1 MLHRPQFT
9 DQEAVQIAQEVYGI
23 SGSVK
28 SLPSER
34 DQNYRLIDD
43 NGRSYVL
50 KIAGKTEARDILDY
64 QNQALT
70 HLRRQPDLAAYIPE
84 VVLSKA
90 GEAITAWPERAAAS
104 QTDGGT
110 FDVRLLTYLPGIPL
124 ALVNPHSPDLLY
136 DFGHFLGRT
145 TVAFAHFRHPAMYR
159 RLHWDMTHT
168 STTIRERIG
177 HIQEIEQRALVEN
190 VLARFEADVLP
201 CLSDLRRSVIHS
213 DANDYN
219 VLVTAER
226 KQPRRIAGLIDFG
239 DMVHSATI
247 FELAIAAAYAMLDK
261 RDPLAAAAQ
270 MVAGYH
276 EALPL
281 TELELALLFTLIN
294 ARLATS
300 VTMSTYQQSL
310 HPDDPYLVI
319 SQKPAWAMLR
329 KLAEVPPGLAKAIFR
344 QACGLEPVATA
355 TAVSCYLLSQQLN
368 FSPILGEDWR
378 TLNPIAFDASVGSL
392 ELGSPAAYG
401 DLPAAAK
408 RIEARLDMA
417 RSKVGVGRYN
427 EPRLIYTADSFRTDS
442 DEWRTIHLGLD
453 LFASLGTRCEPVEV
467 PVFAPLPGK
476 IHSFQDNDLPLDYG
490 PTLILEHETDEG
502 ILFYTLYGH
511 LSRAS
516 MAKWAV
522 GKPVAAGEQIATL
535 GRMTENG
542 GWPPHLHFQLI
553 LDMLDKEGDF
563 IGVAPASQ
571 RAVWTSICP
580 DPNLILGI
588 PDIIFPERPLSKQE
602 ILDRRLNHFGS
613 NLSISY
619 QIPLNMV
626 RGWRQYLYDE
636 NGRPYLDAV
645 NNVCH
650 VGHSHPH
657 VVKALSEQ
665 AYVLNTN
672 TRYLHDN
679 IVNYADRLLARFPP
693 ELDVCFFVCSGSEA
707 NELALRLART
717 HTGAEDMIVIDGA
730 YHGNTAALIDI
741 SPYKHDGSGGKGAPP
756 HIHKALMPDPYRGRY
771 RGDDTGSQYAAHVAE
786 LIDNINRTACE
797 ACKDA
802 QENLMPSA
810 SSWGEAHPRSAQKK
824 GVLAGMIVEP
834 VLGCG
839 GQIVL
844 PNGYLPEL
852 FALVRAAGGV
862 CIADEVQVGFGRVG
876 SHFWGFETQGVV
888 PDIVTMGKPIGNG
901 HPLAA
906 VVTTREIA
914 DSFANGMEYF
924 NTFGGNPVSCAVG
937 MAVLDV
943 IEQEGLQANA
953 WQTGKHLLKGLT
965 ALMARHPIIGDVRGL
980 GLFVGVELV
989 RDRETLEPAAWEARY
1004 IVERMKDHGVLI
1016 SIDGPLHN
1024 VLKLKPPIVFDV
1036 ANADFLVEMLDKV
1049 LAEDAARV

>member
-9 DQEAVQIAQEVYGI
+9 DQEAVQIAQEVFGI

-34 DQNYRLIDD
+34 DQNYRLIGE

-50 KIAGKTEARDILDY
+50 KISGKTEAREILDY
-64 QNQALT
+64 QNQALMY
-70 HLRRQPDLAAYIPE
+70 LRQHSDLADHIPE
-84 VVLSKA
+84 VVLSKDR
-90 GEAITAWPERAAAS
+90 EAITAVS
-104 QTDGGT
+104 HTNGDT
-110 FDVRLLTYLPGIPL
+110 FDVRMLTYLPGIPL

-136 DFGHFLGRT
+136 DFGYFLGRT
-145 TVAFAHFRHPAMYR
+145 TVAFANFRHSAMHR
-159 RLHWDMTHT
+159 RLHWDMAHT

-177 HIQEIEQRALVEN
+177 HIQDIEQRSLVED
-190 VLARFEADVLP
+190 VLTRFEAEVVP
-201 CLSDLRRSVIHS
+201 RLSDLRRSVIHS

-219 VLVTAER
+219 VLVTADR

-239 DMVHSATI
+239 DMVHSATV

-261 RDPLAAAAQ
+261 TDPLTVAAQ

-276 EALPL
+276 EALAL
-281 TELELALLFTLIN
+281 TELELDVLFTLIK

-319 SQKPAWAMLR
+319 SQQPAWAMLR
-329 KLAEVPPGLAKAIFR
+329 KLTDVPSGLAKAIFR

-355 TAVSCYLLSQQLN
+355 TAVSRYLLSQQLS
-368 FSPILGEDWR
+368 FSPILGEDWHN
-378 TLNPIAFDASVGSL
+378 LNPIAFDSSVGSL
-392 ELGSPAAYG
+392 ALGSPADYG

-408 RIEARLDMA
+408 RIEARLA
-417 RSKVGVGRYN
+417 AAGSQVGVGRYD
-427 EPRLIYTADSFRTDS
+427 EARLIYTADSFRTDS
-442 DEWRTIHLGLD
+442 DEWRTIHIGLD
-453 LFASLGTRCEPVEV
+453 LFAPAGTAI
-467 PVFAPLPGK
+467 FAPLPGK
-476 IHSFQDNDLPLDYG
+476 IHSFTDNDLPLDYG

-502 ILFYTLYGH
+502 LPFYTLYGH
-511 LSRAS
+511 LSRESLAD
-516 MAKWAV
+516 WEV
-522 GKPVAAGEQIATL
+522 GKPVAAGEQIAIF
-535 GRMTENG
+535 GSMAENG

-571 RAVWTSICP
+571 RTVWTSICP

-588 PDIIFPERPLSKQE
+588 PDVIFPERPFSKQE
-602 ILDRRLNHFGS
+602 ILDRRLNHFGT

-619 QIPLNMV
+619 QTPLKMV

-636 NGRPYLDAV
+636 TGRPYLDVV

-679 IVNYADRLLARFPP
+679 IVNYAERLLARFPP
-693 ELDVCFFVCSGSEA
+693 EMEVCFFVCSGSEA

-717 HTGAEDMIVIDGA
+717 HTGAQDLIVIDGA

-741 SPYKHDGSGGKGAPP
+741 SPYKHDGPGGKGTPP
-756 HIHKALMPDPYRGRY
+756 HVHKALMPDPYRGQY
-771 RGDDTGSQYAAHVAE
+771 KGYDSGSLYAAHVAQI
-786 LIDNINRTACE
+786 IDEINRGE
-797 ACKDA
+797 RGERGEEKRDF
-802 QENLMPSA
+802 SA
-810 SSWGEAHPRSAQKK
+810 SSAPSVVQK
-824 GVLAGMIVEP
+824 GLLAGMIVES

-844 PNGYLPEL
+844 PDGYLQEV

-862 CIADEVQVGFGRVG
+862 CIADEVQVGFGRMG
-876 SHFWGFETQGVV
+876 SHFWGFETQAVV

-906 VVTTREIA
+906 VVTTQAIA

-937 MAVLDV
+937 TAVLDV

-953 WQTGKHLLKGLT
+953 WRAGNRLLTGLT
-965 ALMARHPIIGDVRGL
+965 ALMERHPIIGDVRGL
-980 GLFVGVELV
+980 GLFVGIELV

-1004 IVERMKDHGVLI
+1004 IVERMKEHGILI

-1036 ANADFLVEMLDKV
+1036 DNADFLVETLDKV